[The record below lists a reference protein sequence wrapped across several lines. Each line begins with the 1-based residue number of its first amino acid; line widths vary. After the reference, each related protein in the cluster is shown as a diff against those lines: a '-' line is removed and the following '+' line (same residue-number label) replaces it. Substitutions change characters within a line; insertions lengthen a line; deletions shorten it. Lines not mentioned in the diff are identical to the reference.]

1 MITAGGLGEEVWMM
15 IVELEQ
21 LVELA
26 DPVVACPWFECVAI
40 VSRRVASERQCEVP
54 GGAADIAIAV
64 ELVVTVVHHLSSEE
78 EFDCC
83 AAA

>member
-1 MITAGGLGEEVWMM
+1 MRVAGELGEKVWM
-15 IVELEQ
+15 IAEPEK

-40 VSRRVASERQCEVP
+40 VSRRVASVRQCEVP
-54 GGAADIAIAV
+54 GAADIAIAV
-64 ELVVTVVHHLSSEE
+64 ELVVLVVHRLSFEK